1 MFSPAA
7 PAPLTQVPT
16 RESLDPR
23 YTWDLTSIFPSWN
36 AWEAA
41 FAELDAGIGAYAKY
55 EGTLAQGADQLLR
68 ALQDRDAL
76 GQLSF
81 RVWYY
86 PSLQYDEDQRNNT
99 INARRQRVQL
109 LIARWQQ
116 ATSWFQPELL
126 KLPLETVRQWLAAS
140 AALAVYRF
148 AIEEVFRLQAHVLNE
163 QGEKLLSL
171 SDRLG
176 SVPRDS
182 YAALST
188 ADARFPT
195 ITLSTGES
203 TQVSYGQYRKLLTV
217 CRAQGDRRLAYEALY
232 DTYAANLNTYA
243 AIYNGVMQGDWFE
256 ARARGYQ
263 STLDS
268 ALFGNAIPTSVV
280 ENLIGEARRGVAPFR
295 RYHQLRK
302 RVLGLSDYYVYD
314 AFVPLVEF
322 DAHYKY
328 DDVLDWIVTA
338 VAPLGPA
345 YQARVRKAFADRW
358 IDVYENQGKRSGAY
372 SAPVYGANPYML
384 MNYNDTLDA
393 VFTLAHELGHSMHT
407 LLSHES
413 QPFVYSGYTI
423 FVAEV
428 PSTLNEALL
437 LEFMLARA
445 KSRDERI
452 VLLQHAIDGIVG
464 TFYNQVLF
472 ADFELEAHR
481 LVEQDQPV
489 TSDVLNGIY
498 AARLAEYWGD
508 ALSPDTRARHTWA
521 RIPHFFQSPY
531 YVYQY
536 ATCFAS
542 TARLMEEISG
552 ASDVAARSAVVAR
565 YLDLLRAG
573 GSDHPMTLLKRAGID
588 LAQPDTVRAV
598 TKQLDDLVTRLEA
611 ELLLPAG
618 GSVPL
623 DDGLSG
629 EYSLRHGVREHQASD
644 LSKRSPA

>member
-1 MFSPAA
+1 MPSWEARLKP
-7 PAPLTQVPT
+7 QT
-16 RESLDPR
+16 RNRSEIPSR
-23 YTWDLTSIFPSWN
+23 YKWDLHHIF
-36 AWEAA
+36 ATWEAWQ
-41 FAELDAGIGAYAKY
+41 EAYAKL
-55 EGTLAQGADQLLR
+55 EVSIDAFAARRGTLAESGASLLAAYR
-68 ALQDRDAL
+68 AADEL
-76 GQLSF
+76 GQLAY
-81 RVWYY
+81 RVWYF
-86 PSLQYDEDQRNNT
+86 PSLRHDEDQRNNEVD
-99 INARRQRVQL
+99 ARRQNVQIL
-109 LIARWQQ
+109 LAKWQQ

-126 KLPLETVRQWLAAS
+126 KQPIETIRQWMNAS
-140 AALAVYRF
+140 EALAVYRF

-163 QGEKLLSL
+163 QGERLLSL

-188 ADARFPT
+188 ADAQFPT

-203 TQVSYGQYRKLLTV
+203 VQVSYGQYRKLLAT
-217 CRAQGDRRLAYEALY
+217 CRSQADRRVAYEALY

-263 STLDS
+263 TTLDA

-280 ENLIGEARRGVAPFR
+280 ENLIREAKHGVGPFR

-302 RVLGLSDYYVYD
+302 RVLDLDDYYVFD
-314 AFVPLVEF
+314 AFVPLVDSNER
-322 DAHYKY
+322 YRY
-328 DDVLDWIVTA
+328 DEVLDWIVEA
-338 VAPLGPA
+338 VAPLGPE
-345 YQARVRKAFADRW
+345 YQARVRRAFAERW

-384 MNYNDTLDA
+384 LNYNDTLDA

-407 LLSHES
+407 LLSHET

-437 LEFMLARA
+437 LELMLTRA
-445 KSRDERI
+445 KTREERV
-452 VLLQHAIDGIVG
+452 VLLQHAIDNIAG

-481 LVEQDQPV
+481 LVETDQPI
-489 TSDVLNGIY
+489 TSDTLNGIY
-498 AARLAEYWGD
+498 ARLLGEFWGE
-508 ALSPDTRARHTWA
+508 ALSPDTRAQHTWA

-542 TARLMEEISG
+542 TAKLMEEIG
-552 ASDVAARSAVVAR
+552 GSDRAVRTAAVAR
-565 YLDLLRAG
+565 YLDLLRSG
-573 GSDHPMTLLKRAGID
+573 GSDHPMTLLKRAGVD

-598 TKQLDDLVTRLEA
+598 VAQLDGLVTRLEG
-611 ELLLPAG
+611 ELA
-618 GSVPL
+618 
-623 DDGLSG
+623 
-629 EYSLRHGVREHQASD
+629 
-644 LSKRSPA
+644 

>member
-1 MFSPAA
+1 MSSPAA
-7 PAPLTQVPT
+7 PPASTQVPA
-16 RESLDPR
+16 REAIDPR
-23 YTWDLTSIFPSWN
+23 YTWDLSSIFSDWD

-41 FAELDAGIGAYAKY
+41 FAELDRGIEAYKKY
-55 EGTLAQGADQLLR
+55 EGTLAQGSGQLLR
-68 ALQDRDAL
+68 ALKDRDTL
-76 GQLSF
+76 GQLSY

-109 LIARWQQ
+109 LIAKWQQ

-126 KLPLETVRQWLAAS
+126 KLPIAAVREWMAAS
-140 AALAVYRF
+140 PELAVYRF

-176 SVPRDS
+176 SVPKDA

-203 TQVSYGQYRKLLTV
+203 TQVSYGQYRKLLAT
-217 CRAQGDRRLAYEALY
+217 CRSQADRRLAYEALY
-232 DTYAANLNTYA
+232 DTYAASLNTYA
-243 AIYNGVMQGDWFE
+243 ALYNGVMQGDWFD
-256 ARARGYQ
+256 ARARGYA
-263 STLDS
+263 STLDA
-268 ALFGNAIPTSVV
+268 ALYGNAIPTSVV
-280 ENLIGEARRGVAPFR
+280 ENLIREAKHGVGPFR

-302 RVLGLSDYYVYD
+302 RVLGLTDYYVYD

-322 DAHYKY
+322 DEHYKY
-328 DDVLDWIVTA
+328 DEVLDRIVEA
-338 VAPLGPA
+338 VAPLGA
-345 YQARVRKAFADRW
+345 EYQARVRKAFAERW
-358 IDVYENQGKRSGAY
+358 IDVYENLGKRSGAY

-407 LLSHES
+407 LLSHET
-413 QPFVYSGYTI
+413 QPFVYSNYTI

-437 LEFMLARA
+437 LELMLARA
-445 KSRDERI
+445 TRREERI
-452 VLLQHAIDGIVG
+452 VLLQHAIDNIVG

-472 ADFELEAHR
+472 ADFELQAHR
-481 LVEQDQPV
+481 LVETDQPV
-489 TSDVLNGIY
+489 TSDALNAIY
-498 AARLAEYWGD
+498 SRLLGEFWGD
-508 ALSPDTRARHTWA
+508 ALSPDARAQHTWA

-542 TARLMEEISG
+542 TARIMEEISG
-552 ASDVAARSAVVAR
+552 ADAAIRKTAVTR

-573 GSDHPMTLLKRAGID
+573 GSDHPMALLKRAGVD
-588 LAQPDTVRAV
+588 LSQPDTVRATV
-598 TKQLDDLVTRLEA
+598 KQLDDLVTRLES
-611 ELLLPAG
+611 ELA
-618 GSVPL
+618 
-623 DDGLSG
+623 
-629 EYSLRHGVREHQASD
+629 
-644 LSKRSPA
+644 

>member
-1 MFSPAA
+1 MSSPAA
-7 PAPLTQVPT
+7 APSTQVPT

-23 YTWDLTSIFPSWN
+23 YTWDLTSIFPSWE

-41 FAELDAGIGAYAKY
+41 FADLDTGIEAYKKY
-55 EGTLAQGADQLLR
+55 EGTLAQGAGQLLQS
-68 ALQDRDAL
+68 LKDRDAL
-76 GQLSF
+76 DQLSY

-86 PSLQYDEDQRNNT
+86 PALQYDEDQRNNT
-99 INARRQRVQL
+99 VNARRQRVQL
-109 LIARWQQ
+109 LFAKWQQ
-116 ATSWFQPELL
+116 AMSWFQPELL
-126 KLPLETVRQWLAAS
+126 KLPLDTVRQWMAAS
-140 AALAVYRF
+140 PDLALYRF

-171 SDRLG
+171 SGRLG
-176 SVPRDS
+176 GVPKDS

-203 TQVSYGQYRKLLTV
+203 VEVSYGQYRKLLAT
-217 CRAQGDRRLAYEALY
+217 CRSQADRKAAYEALY
-232 DTYAANLNTYA
+232 DTYIGNINTYA
-243 AIYNGVMQGDWFE
+243 TLYNGVMQGDWFE
-256 ARARGYQ
+256 ARARGYKT
-263 STLDS
+263 TLDA

-280 ENLIGEARRGVAPFR
+280 ENLIREAKGGVAPFR

-302 RVLGLSDYYVYD
+302 RVLGLSDYYVCD
-314 AFVPLVEF
+314 AFVPLVES
-322 DAHYKY
+322 DEKY
-328 DDVLDWIVTA
+328 QYDEVLDWIVEA
-338 VAPLGPA
+338 VKPLGA
-345 YQARVRKAFADRW
+345 DYQARVRRAFAERW

-384 MNYNDTLDA
+384 LNYNDTLDA

-407 LLSHES
+407 LLAQET
-413 QPFVYSGYTI
+413 QPFVYSNYTI

-437 LEFMLARA
+437 LELMLGRARTREQRA
-445 KSRDERI
+445 
-452 VLLQHAIDGIVG
+452 VLLQHAIDNIVG

-481 LVEQDQPV
+481 LVETDQPI
-489 TSDVLNGIY
+489 TSETLSGIY
-498 AARLAEYWGD
+498 SRLLGEYWGD
-508 ALSPDTRARHTWA
+508 ALSPDTRAQHTWA

-542 TARLMEEISG
+542 TAKIMEEIGG
-552 ASDVAARSAVVAR
+552 ASDATRSAVVTR
-565 YLDLLRAG
+565 YLDLLRSG
-573 GSDHPMTLLKRAGID
+573 GSDHPMTLLKQAGVD

-598 TKQLDDLVTRLEA
+598 VAQLDDLVTRLEA
-611 ELLLPAG
+611 ELG
-618 GSVPL
+618 
-623 DDGLSG
+623 
-629 EYSLRHGVREHQASD
+629 
-644 LSKRSPA
+644 

>member
-1 MFSPAA
+1 MIDRMSSPAA
-7 PAPLTQVPT
+7 PAPTTQVPA

-23 YTWDLTSIFPSWN
+23 YTWDLTSIFPSWE
-36 AWEAA
+36 AWESA
-41 FAELDAGIGAYAKY
+41 FAGLDAGIEAYKKY
-55 EGTLAQGADQLLR
+55 EGTLTQGPEQLLR
-68 ALQDRDAL
+68 ALKDRDAL
-76 GQLSF
+76 DQLSY

-86 PSLQYDEDQRNNT
+86 PALQYDEDQRNNT
-99 INARRQRVQL
+99 INAKRQRVQL
-109 LIARWQQ
+109 LLAKWQQ
-116 ATSWFQPELL
+116 AMSWFQPELL
-126 KLPLETVRQWLAAS
+126 KLPIDAVREWLAAS
-140 AALAVYRF
+140 DALAVYRF

-171 SDRLG
+171 SGRLG
-176 SVPRDS
+176 GVPKDS

-195 ITLSTGES
+195 VTLSTGES
-203 TQVSYGQYRKLLTV
+203 VEVSYGQYRKLLAT
-217 CRAQGDRRLAYEALY
+217 CRSQADRKLAYEALY

-243 AIYNGVMQGDWFE
+243 ALYNGVMQGDWFE

-263 STLDS
+263 TTLDA

-280 ENLIGEARRGVAPFR
+280 ENLIREAKSGVGPFR

-302 RVLGLSDYYVYD
+302 RVLGLTDYYVCD
-314 AFVPLVEF
+314 AFVPLV
-322 DAHYKY
+322 DSDTRYRY
-328 DDVLDWIVTA
+328 DEVLDWIIEA
-338 VAPLGPA
+338 VAPLGPE
-345 YQARVRKAFADRW
+345 YQAQVRRAFAERW

-372 SAPVYGANPYML
+372 SAPVYGANPYL
-384 MNYNDTLDA
+384 LLNYNDTLDA

-407 LLSHES
+407 LLSHET

-437 LEFMLARA
+437 LDLMLARA
-445 KSRDERI
+445 KTREERA
-452 VLLQHAIDGIVG
+452 VLLQHAIDNIVG

-481 LVEQDQPV
+481 LVETDQPI
-489 TSDVLNGIY
+489 TSETLTGIY
-498 AARLAEYWGD
+498 GRLLGEYWGD
-508 ALSPDTRARHTWA
+508 ALSPDTRAQHTWA

-542 TARLMEEISG
+542 TAKLVEQIG
-552 ASDVAARSAVVAR
+552 GTNAADRPAAVAR
-565 YLDLLRAG
+565 YLDLLRSG
-573 GSDHPMTLLKRAGID
+573 GSDHPMSLLKRAGVD

-598 TKQLDDLVTRLEA
+598 VAQLDDLVTRLEA
-611 ELLLPAG
+611 ELG
-618 GSVPL
+618 
-623 DDGLSG
+623 
-629 EYSLRHGVREHQASD
+629 
-644 LSKRSPA
+644 

>member
-1 MFSPAA
+1 MSSSPA
-7 PAPLTQVPT
+7 PAPSTQVPS

-23 YTWDLTSIFPSWN
+23 YTWDLTSIFPSWE

-41 FAELDAGIGAYAKY
+41 FADLDAGIEAYKKY
-55 EGTLAQGADQLLR
+55 EGTLAEGPEQLLR
-68 ALQDRDAL
+68 SLKDRDAL
-76 GQLSF
+76 DQLSY

-86 PSLQYDEDQRNNT
+86 PALQYDEDQRNNT
-99 INARRQRVQL
+99 INAKRQRVQL
-109 LIARWQQ
+109 LFAKWQQ
-116 ATSWFQPELL
+116 AMSWFQPELL
-126 KLPLETVRQWLAAS
+126 KLPLDTVKEWLAAS
-140 AALAVYRF
+140 ATLAVYRF

-171 SDRLG
+171 SGRLG
-176 SVPRDS
+176 GVPKDS

-203 TQVSYGQYRKLLTV
+203 VEVSYGQYRKLLAT
-217 CRAQGDRRLAYEALY
+217 CRDQGDRKLAYEALY
-232 DTYAANLNTYA
+232 DTYLGNINTYA
-243 AIYNGVMQGDWFE
+243 TLYNGVMQGDWFE

-263 STLDS
+263 TTLDA

-280 ENLIGEARRGVAPFR
+280 ENLIREGKNGVAPFR

-302 RVLGLSDYYVYD
+302 RVLGLSDYYVFD
-314 AFVPLVEF
+314 AFVPLV
-322 DAHYKY
+322 DSDQRYCY
-328 DDVLDWIVTA
+328 DDVLAWIIEA
-338 VAPLGPA
+338 VAPLGSE
-345 YQARVRKAFADRW
+345 YQARVRRAFAGRW

-384 MNYNDTLDA
+384 LNYNDTLDA

-407 LLSHES
+407 LLSQET

-437 LEFMLARA
+437 LELMLARA
-445 KSRDERI
+445 KTREERV
-452 VLLQHAIDGIVG
+452 VLLQHAIDNIVG

-481 LVEQDQPV
+481 LVETDQPI
-489 TSDVLNGIY
+489 TSDTLSGIY
-498 AARLAEYWGD
+498 SRLLGEYWGE
-508 ALSPDTRARHTWA
+508 ALSPDSRAQHTWA

-542 TARLMEEISG
+542 TAKLMEEIG
-552 ASDVAARSAVVAR
+552 GTSDAARPVAVAR
-565 YLDLLRAG
+565 YLDLLRSG
-573 GSDHPMTLLKRAGID
+573 GSDHPMALLKRAGVD

-598 TKQLDDLVTRLEA
+598 VAQLDGLVTRLEA
-611 ELLLPAG
+611 ELG
-618 GSVPL
+618 
-623 DDGLSG
+623 
-629 EYSLRHGVREHQASD
+629 
-644 LSKRSPA
+644 

>member
-1 MFSPAA
+1 MSSSPA
-7 PAPLTQVPT
+7 PAPSTQVPS

-23 YTWDLTSIFPSWN
+23 YTWDLTSIFPSWE

-41 FAELDAGIGAYAKY
+41 FADLDAGIEAYKKY
-55 EGTLAQGADQLLR
+55 EGTLAQGPEQLLR
-68 ALQDRDAL
+68 SLKDRDAL
-76 GQLSF
+76 DQLSY

-86 PSLQYDEDQRNNT
+86 PALQYDEDQRNNT
-99 INARRQRVQL
+99 INAKRQRVQL
-109 LIARWQQ
+109 LFAKWQQ
-116 ATSWFQPELL
+116 AMSWFQPALL
-126 KLPLETVRQWLAAS
+126 KLPLDTVRQWMDGS
-140 AALAVYRF
+140 ATLAVYRF

-171 SDRLG
+171 SGRLG
-176 SVPRDS
+176 GVPKDS

-203 TQVSYGQYRKLLTV
+203 VEVSYGQYRKLLAT
-217 CRAQGDRRLAYEALY
+217 CRDQGDRKLAYEALY
-232 DTYAANLNTYA
+232 DTYLGNINTYA
-243 AIYNGVMQGDWFE
+243 TLYNGVMQGDWFE

-263 STLDS
+263 TTLDA

-280 ENLIGEARRGVAPFR
+280 ENLIREGKNGVAPFR

-302 RVLGLSDYYVYD
+302 RVLGLSDYYVFD
-314 AFVPLVEF
+314 AFVPLVDF
-322 DAHYKY
+322 DQRYRY
-328 DDVLDWIVTA
+328 DDVLDWIIEA
-338 VAPLGPA
+338 VAPLGA
-345 YQARVRKAFADRW
+345 EYQARVRSAFAGRW

-384 MNYNDTLDA
+384 LNYNDTLDA

-407 LLSHES
+407 LLSQET

-437 LEFMLARA
+437 LELMLARA
-445 KSRDERI
+445 KTREERV
-452 VLLQHAIDGIVG
+452 VLLQHAIDNIVG

-481 LVEQDQPV
+481 LVETDQPI
-489 TSDVLNGIY
+489 TSDTLSGIY
-498 AARLAEYWGD
+498 SRLLGEYWGE
-508 ALSPDTRARHTWA
+508 ALSPDSRAQHTWA

-542 TARLMEEISG
+542 TAKLMEEIGGTSD
-552 ASDVAARSAVVAR
+552 ASRPAAVAR
-565 YLDLLRAG
+565 YLDLLRSG
-573 GSDHPMTLLKRAGID
+573 GSDHPMTLLKRAGVD

-598 TKQLDDLVTRLEA
+598 VAQLDGLVTRLES
-611 ELLLPAG
+611 ELA
-618 GSVPL
+618 
-623 DDGLSG
+623 
-629 EYSLRHGVREHQASD
+629 
-644 LSKRSPA
+644 

>member
-1 MFSPAA
+1 MIDAMTPSA
-7 PAPLTQVPT
+7 PSVATVVPE
-16 RESLDPR
+16 RQALDPK
-23 YTWDLTSIFPSWN
+23 YTWDLSSIFPDWP

-41 FAELDAGIGAYAKY
+41 FAELAAGIDAYTQY
-55 EGTLAQGADQLLR
+55 EGTLAQGPAQLLR

-76 GQLSF
+76 DQLSY

-86 PSLQYDEDQRNNT
+86 PALQYDEDQRNNT
-99 INARRQRVQL
+99 INAQRQRVQL
-109 LIARWQQ
+109 LFAKWQQ
-116 ATSWFQPELL
+116 AMSWFQPELL
-126 KLPLETVRQWLAAS
+126 KLPLASVREWMAAS
-140 AALAVYRF
+140 ADLAVYRF
-148 AIEEVFRLQAHVLNE
+148 AVEEVFRLQAHVLNE

-171 SDRLG
+171 SGRLG
-176 SVPRDS
+176 GVPKDS

-203 TQVSYGQYRKLLTV
+203 TQVSYGQYRKLLAT
-217 CRAQGDRRLAYEALY
+217 CRSQQDRRLAYEALY
-232 DTYAANLNTYA
+232 DTYIGNVNTYA
-243 AIYNGVMQGDWFE
+243 TLYNGVMQGDWFE

-263 STLDS
+263 STLDA

-280 ENLIGEARRGVAPFR
+280 ENLIHEAKHSVAPFR

-302 RVLGLSDYYVYD
+302 RVLGLTDYYVYD
-314 AFVPLVEF
+314 AFVPLVDSDER
-322 DAHYKY
+322 YPY
-328 DDVLDWIVTA
+328 DEVLDWIIQA
-338 VAPLGPA
+338 VAPLGPE
-345 YQARVRKAFADRW
+345 YQARVRKAFAGRW

-372 SAPVYGANPYML
+372 SAPVYGANPYVL

-407 LLSHES
+407 LLSQET

-445 KSRDERI
+445 KTREERA
-452 VLLQHAIDGIVG
+452 VLLQHAIDNIVG

-472 ADFELEAHR
+472 ADFELTAHR
-481 LVEQDQPV
+481 LVETDQPI
-489 TSDVLNGIY
+489 TSETLSGIY
-498 AARLAEYWGD
+498 ARLLGEYWGD
-508 ALSPDTRARHTWA
+508 ALSPDTRAQHTWA

-542 TARLMEEISG
+542 TAKLMAEIGS
-552 ASDVAARSAVVAR
+552 ASESARPAVVAR
-565 YLDLLRAG
+565 YLDLLRSG
-573 GSDHPMTLLKRAGID
+573 GSDHPMTLLKTAGVD
-588 LAQPDTVRAV
+588 LSQPETVRAV
-598 TKQLDDLVTRLEA
+598 SAQLDTLVTRLEA
-611 ELLLPAG
+611 ELG
-618 GSVPL
+618 
-623 DDGLSG
+623 
-629 EYSLRHGVREHQASD
+629 
-644 LSKRSPA
+644 

>member
-1 MFSPAA
+1 MSSPAA
-7 PAPLTQVPT
+7 APSTQVPA

-23 YTWDLTSIFPSWN
+23 YTWDLTSIFPSWE

-41 FAELDAGIGAYAKY
+41 FGDLDAGIEAYKKY

-68 ALQDRDAL
+68 ALKDRDAL
-76 GQLSF
+76 DQLSY

-86 PSLQYDEDQRNNT
+86 PALQYDEDQRNNT
-99 INARRQRVQL
+99 INAKRQRVQL
-109 LIARWQQ
+109 LFAKWQQ
-116 ATSWFQPELL
+116 AMSWFQPELL
-126 KLPLETVRQWLAAS
+126 KLPIESVREWMAES
-140 AALAVYRF
+140 PALAVYRF
-148 AIEEVFRLQAHVLNE
+148 AVEEVFRLQAHVLNE

-171 SDRLG
+171 SGRLG
-176 SVPRDS
+176 GVPKDS

-195 ITLSTGES
+195 IALSTGES
-203 TQVSYGQYRKLLTV
+203 VQVSYGQYRKLLAT
-217 CRAQGDRRLAYEALY
+217 CRVQADRRQAYEALY
-232 DTYAANLNTYA
+232 DTYIGNINTYA
-243 AIYNGVMQGDWFE
+243 SLYNGVMQGDWFE

-263 STLDS
+263 TTLDA
-268 ALFGNAIPTSVV
+268 ALFGNAVPTSVV
-280 ENLIGEARRGVAPFR
+280 ENLIHEAKSGVAPFR

-302 RVLGLSDYYVYD
+302 RVLGLTDYYVFD
-314 AFVPLVEF
+314 AFVPLVDSEQR
-322 DAHYKY
+322 YRY
-328 DDVLDWIVTA
+328 DEVLDWIIEA
-338 VAPLGPA
+338 VKPLGA
-345 YQARVRKAFADRW
+345 EYQARVRKAFAERW

-384 MNYNDTLDA
+384 LNYNDTLDA

-407 LLSHES
+407 LLSQET

-437 LEFMLARA
+437 LELMLARA
-445 KSRDERI
+445 KTREERA
-452 VLLQHAIDGIVG
+452 VLLQHAIDNIVG

-481 LVEQDQPV
+481 LVETDQPI
-489 TSDVLNGIY
+489 TSETLSGIY
-498 AARLAEYWGD
+498 ARLLGEYWGD
-508 ALSPDTRARHTWA
+508 ALSPDTRAQHTWA

-542 TARLMEEISG
+542 TAKLMDEIG
-552 ASDVAARSAVVAR
+552 GTDAAARTAAVAR
-565 YLDLLRAG
+565 YLDLLRSG
-573 GSDHPMTLLKRAGID
+573 GSDHPMTLLKRAGVD

-598 TKQLDDLVTRLEA
+598 VAQLDGLVTRLEA
-611 ELLLPAG
+611 ELA
-618 GSVPL
+618 
-623 DDGLSG
+623 
-629 EYSLRHGVREHQASD
+629 
-644 LSKRSPA
+644 